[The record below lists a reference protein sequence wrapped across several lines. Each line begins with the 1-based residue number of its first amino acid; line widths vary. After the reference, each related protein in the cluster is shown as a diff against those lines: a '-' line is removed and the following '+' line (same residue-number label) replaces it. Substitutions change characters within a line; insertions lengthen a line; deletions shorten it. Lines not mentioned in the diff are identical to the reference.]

1 MGKAIISRIPF
12 ALFAGVCATGF
23 AFINPIP
30 VLAQY
35 SPQNQ
40 QLTDLLRQA
49 RDYIDAGDYDR
60 AIATYERAAYFDR
73 RNAKIYSGI
82 GYLRTLQ
89 GQYREAA
96 RAYEQALTIER
107 NNADF
112 YYAYAY
118 CLAQLRENRRADRA
132 YERAIQL
139 NPRHIKSYIGRGV
152 VLMREGEH
160 ARALSIF
167 EGIARNSPGD
177 GSVYGLMSTA
187 LLELDRSRE
196 AIERLQRAVQRYPNN
211 AQLQLQL
218 GIFLAG
224 LTENE
229 EGAMIALQRAAR
241 LNPNDPR
248 VQLQIGWIYQ
258 QQGQE
263 ELARD
268 MFNKASVTGYDSF
281 AIQMEIGD
289 IFLEQDSYLTATI
302 AYRRAVQL
310 APDRPEAYY
319 KLGLVLKARN
329 RRADAIAAW
338 NRAMSLYRTRGDRA
352 GIEKIQTLLDEE
364 ETNRDRVFEPFN

>member
-1 MGKAIISRIPF
+1 MLIISRILF

-35 SPQNQ
+35 PPQNQ
-40 QLTDLLRQA
+40 QLNDLLRQA

-89 GQYREAA
+89 GQYIEAS
-96 RAYEQALTIER
+96 RAYQQALALDR
-107 NNADF
+107 NNPDF
-112 YYAYAY
+112 QYAYAY
-118 CLAQLRENRRADRA
+118 CLAQMRDNRNAIRA
-132 YERAIQL
+132 YQRAIQMDSR
-139 NPRHIKSYIGRGV
+139 NIKSYIGLGV
-152 VLMREGEH
+152 VLMREGYH
-160 ARALSIF
+160 DRALQIY
-167 EGIARNSPGD
+167 EGIARENPGD
-177 GSVYGLMSTA
+177 GSIYGLMSTA

-211 AQLQLQL
+211 AQLWLQL

-229 EGAMIALQRAAR
+229 EGATIALQRAVR
-241 LNPNDPR
+241 LNPDDPR
-248 VQLQIGWIYQ
+248 AQLQIGWIYQ
-258 QQGQE
+258 QQGRE

-281 AIQMEIGD
+281 EIQMEIGN

-329 RRADAIAAW
+329 RKADAIAAW
-338 NRAMSLYRTRGDRA
+338 NRAMALYRDRGDRA
-352 GIEKIQTLLDEE
+352 GIDKIQVLLDEE
-364 ETNRDRVFEPFN
+364 ETTRDRVFEPFN

>member
-1 MGKAIISRIPF
+1 M
-12 ALFAGVCATGF
+12 
-23 AFINPIP
+23 
-30 VLAQY
+30 LAQS

-40 QLTDLLRQA
+40 QLNDLLRQA
-49 RDYIDAGDYDR
+49 REFIDAGDYDR

-73 RNAKIYSGI
+73 YNAKIYSGI

-89 GQYREAA
+89 RQYREAA
-96 RAYEQALTIER
+96 RAYRQALELEQ

-118 CLAQLRENRRADRA
+118 CLAQLRQNREAARA

-160 ARALSIF
+160 ARALPIF
-167 EGIARNSPGD
+167 EGIARTNPGN
-177 GSVYGLMSTA
+177 GSVYGLMATA
-187 LLELDRSRE
+187 LLELDRGRE

-211 AQLQLQL
+211 AELQLQL
-218 GIFLAG
+218 GMFLAG
-224 LTENE
+224 LTDNQ
-229 EGAMIALQRAAR
+229 EGATIALQKAAR

-248 VQLQIGWIYQ
+248 AQLQIGWIYQ

-281 AIQMEIGD
+281 GVQMEIGNL
-289 IFLEQDSYLTATI
+289 FLEQDSYLTATI

-310 APDRPEAYY
+310 APNSPEAFHQ
-319 KLGLVLKARN
+319 LGLVLKARN
-329 RRADAIAAW
+329 RTADAIAAW
-338 NRAMSLYRTRGDRA
+338 NRAITLYRERGDFA
-352 GIEKIQTLLDEE
+352 GIQTVQALLDEE
-364 ETNRDRVFEPFN
+364 ETTRDRVFEPFN